1 MLVNGWAT
9 EEEIPTLGDTDKK
22 SKLVEGLQFRLNP
35 EIHSK
40 PDLGK
45 REAQSDQGGLCG
57 LAALSHALGSTVAT
71 SSELRTLDYDL
82 MREKIAAEI
91 FISRQKLP
99 EYMDE
104 ALLEKFFECE
114 YNVKS

>member
-57 LAALSHALGSTVAT
+57 LAALSHALGSTVVT
-71 SSELRTLDYDL
+71 SSQLRTLDYDL
-82 MREKIAAEI
+82 VREKIASEI

-99 EYMDE
+99 EYMDD

-114 YNVKS
+114 YHVKS